1 MTKIWKYVE
10 MTPFWYQIM
19 LKMKPIMLN
28 YDGFMLKIVQI
39 MLNLNMDL
47 EAKLGHIQSIHVD
60 FGWHKTEFFGINR
73 YQFVTLVKQ

>member
-1 MTKIWKYVE
+1 

-39 MLNLNMDL
+39 MLTLDGIKRSFL
-47 EAKLGHIQSIHVD
+47 ASI
-60 FGWHKTEFFGINR
+60 GIN
-73 YQFVTLVKQ
+73 L